1 MMRKSVIAV
10 LLLAMSAGLVSAMEF
25 DYRVILLTDYYGL
38 IDPETFYGNERMRI
52 TAAPEISLGS
62 KWDPVH
68 FRLSAQYFFQPFGE
82 PMFTDPALIVRE
94 AYLGLHFGIFD
105 LYLGQKFA
113 NQGKV
118 DINSPLNVIN
128 HSDLDVLSLDNF
140 FEGTL
145 PDLMAH
151 LVVNLND
158 SMNIEAVYVPFL
170 QPSLINIESI
180 SFIDDIIIPLFP
192 PVVPDLHYII
202 DVTFNKQEI
211 PLFTQWSNSIHLS
224 FNYYSNLFDLIL
236 AYSWYTDNLP
246 DFDLSSINETYI
258 FVPGPPE
265 TDEYTVTGSV
275 TTAYNHLHNIG
286 LGASFSIS
294 DFLINFDAALKLT
307 ADIDGTKME
316 TKNSEFFYA
325 LQVEKTFFTNLH
337 TQLNF
342 FHRLIFNADA
352 ETESDLTPLIKD
364 TVRQILDDYMLQYHP
379 SQIYILLRMDTSFF
393 RETVKIAGN
402 FIYSIPEN
410 GFYFAPRITY
420 DIDDNWQISAGSD
433 LWWGGIREGF
443 LGRNAEKD
451 NYYIRA
457 QFSF

>member
-151 LVVNLND
+151 LVVNLSD
-158 SMNIEAVYVPFL
+158 SMNIEMIYEPFV
-170 QPSLINIESI
+170 QPSLIDIESLEIQEDFTI
-180 SFIDDIIIPLFP
+180 SFPSSDDQHYVVDVLFNKEDIPLFSEWG
-192 PVVPDLHYII
+192 HSAHI
-202 DVTFNKQEI
+202 
-211 PLFTQWSNSIHLS
+211 S
-224 FNYYSNLFDLIL
+224 FNYYGNLFDFIL
-236 AYSWYTDNLP
+236 AYSHYVDNLP
-246 DFDLSSINETYI
+246 DFDLSGVIET
-258 FVPGPPE
+258 VDTSGP
-265 TDEYTVTGSV
+265 TDEYSITGAV
-275 TTAYNHLHNIG
+275 TTEYNHIHNIG
-286 LGASFSIS
+286 LGFSFSIS
-294 DFLINFDAALKLT
+294 DFLINLDAALKLT
-307 ADIDGTKME
+307 PDTDGTKIE
-316 TKNSEFFYA
+316 TKNSEIFYA
-325 LQVEKTFFTNLH
+325 VQLEKTFFTNLH

-342 FHRLIFNADA
+342 FHRIILNSDA
-352 ETESDLTPLIKD
+352 QTVSPLDPLIH
-364 TVRQILDDYMLQYHP
+364 TIVSAVLDDYMLQFDP
-379 SQIYILLRMDTSFF
+379 SQIYILLRADTSFF
-393 RETVKIAGN
+393 RETLLVAGN

-410 GFYFAPRITY
+410 GFYLAPRVSYIL
-420 DIDDNWQISAGSD
+420 DDHWQISAGSD
-433 LWWGGIREGF
+433 LWWDGIREGF
-443 LGRNAEKD
+443 LGRNTEKD
-451 NYYIRA
+451 NFFVKV
-457 QFSF
+457 QFAF